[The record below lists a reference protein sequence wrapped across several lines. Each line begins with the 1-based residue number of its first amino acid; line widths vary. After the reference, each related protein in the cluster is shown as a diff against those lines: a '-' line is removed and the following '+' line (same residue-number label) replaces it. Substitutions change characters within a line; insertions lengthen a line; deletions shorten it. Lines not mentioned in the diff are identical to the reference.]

1 MRNRKRKTELRLSK
15 KTIVL
20 AVLSA
25 IMLAAYVALCPQPAF
40 AQDAPF
46 DFSSII
52 GVLQNIVTWFL
63 LPLAIVWVSWKLL
76 YLAVVVGIFGFDP
89 LNFCT
94 AAGKAAP
101 DYGTLTAEI
110 KIQLVNFIKGI
121 CWIGGIFII
130 FQLVVVLASTIAGVF
145 GEAFG

>member
-1 MRNRKRKTELRLSK
+1 MRNRKRKNELRLSK
-15 KTIVL
+15 KTIAL
-20 AVLSA
+20 AVLSV
-25 IMLAAYVALCPQPAF
+25 IMLTAYVALCPQPAF

-52 GVLQNIVTWFL
+52 GILQNIVTWFL

-94 AAGKAAP
+94 AAGEAAP
-101 DYGTLTAEI
+101 AYGALVTEI
-110 KIQLVNFIKGI
+110 KQQLVNFVKGI

-130 FQLVVVLASTIAGVF
+130 FQLIVVLASTIAGVF

>member
-1 MRNRKRKTELRLSK
+1 MDKKEKTLLSSK
-15 KTIVL
+15 HIIFACLTMLMLIGYVL
-20 AVLSA
+20 F
-25 IMLAAYVALCPQPAF
+25 CPQPAF

-52 GVLQNIVTWFL
+52 GQLQNIVTWFL

-76 YLAVVVGIFGFDP
+76 YLAVVVGIFGYDP
-89 LNFCT
+89 LNYCT
-94 AAGKAAP
+94 AAGEAAP
-101 DYGTLTAEI
+101 SYSTLMNEI
-110 KIQLVNFIKGI
+110 KIQLVNFVKGI

>member
-1 MRNRKRKTELRLSK
+1 MRNRKRKSELRLSK
-15 KTIVL
+15 KTIIL
-20 AVLSA
+20 AVLSV
-25 IMLAAYVALCPQPAF
+25 IMLAVYVTLCPQPAF

-52 GVLQNIVTWFL
+52 GILQNIVTWFL

-101 DYGTLTAEI
+101 DYATLTAEI
-110 KIQLVNFIKGI
+110 KIQLVNFVKGI

-130 FQLVVVLASTIAGVF
+130 FQLVVMLASTIAGVF

>member
-1 MRNRKRKTELRLSK
+1 MNENKEKQTSLSK
-15 KTIVL
+15 RQIIFAL
-20 AVLSA
+20 ISGAVLLLSV
-25 IMLAAYVALCPQPAF
+25 LLTPQLAF

-46 DFSSII
+46 DFSTII
-52 GVLQNIVTWFL
+52 GQLQGIVTWFL

-76 YLAVVVGIFGFDP
+76 YLAVVVGLFGYDP
-89 LNFCT
+89 LNYCT
-94 AAGKAAP
+94 ASGDAAP
-101 DYGTLTAEI
+101 NYGTLTSEI
-110 KIQLVNFIKGI
+110 RAQLVNFVKGI